1 MHKPPA
7 DVILSNGRIHTLRD
21 ADPKRCI
28 AWTQNKILAVGTD
41 DDMQPYRNWRTEV
54 IDLKGATVVPG
65 FTDCHAHLEGLGR
78 MLDDLNLLGV
88 SSVEAIAQKVG
99 ERAGRAV
106 PGEWI
111 TGRGWD
117 PSTWPGRRAPVH
129 GPLSALTPH
138 NPVWLKRRD
147 GHSGL
152 ANQRALEVA
161 GIRRDTPDP
170 EGGQIVRDASGEPT
184 GVLTDNAMLLLER
197 KMPTATIADYQ
208 RWFTLA
214 QEHCLKQGLTGIHDA
229 GITATALEALK
240 IMVREEMLHLR
251 LYGVFYSPDPE
262 QTARFA
268 QRQTPFVRFGR
279 QGLLTLRAIKLYM
292 DGSLGSHTAW
302 MLKPYHDKPKGQD
315 GQPYVGL
322 NLLTPDRLIELAQE
336 AVLRGYQVC
345 THAIGDRAVR
355 ETLNAYELIL
365 QELVEGDHRLRVEH
379 AQLVDPGDIPR
390 FGSLTVIA
398 SVQPSHAVADMKTVA
413 DRLGP
418 SGHPGAYPWRSLVD
432 SGAKLALGSDFPFE
446 KASPLWS
453 FYCAITR
460 QDASG
465 KPRDGWMPQM
475 RLTRA
480 EALHG
485 LTLGAAYASYQEEDL
500 GMIAPGFLADLTILS
515 SDLLSIPE
523 PEILRTDVLATVVG
537 GKFMHRAGV

>member
-1 MHKPPA
+1 MPKPPA

-21 ADPKRCI
+21 AEPKRSLCW
-28 AWTQNKILAVGTD
+28 AQNKILAVGAD
-41 DDMQPYRNWRTEV
+41 DEMQPHRTWRTEV
-54 IDLKGATVVPG
+54 VDLKGATVVPG

-78 MLDDLNLLGV
+78 MLDDMNLIGV

-99 ERAGRAV
+99 ERAARAV

-111 TGRGWD
+111 SGRGWD
-117 PSTWPGRRAPVH
+117 DSNWPGRRAPVH
-129 GPLSALTPH
+129 APLSALTQH

-152 ANQRALEVA
+152 ANLRALELA
-161 GIRRDTPDP
+161 GIRRETPDP
-170 EGGQIVRDASGEPT
+170 DGGQIVRDASREAT
-184 GVLTDNAMLLLER
+184 GVLTDNAMLLVER
-197 KMPTATIADYQ
+197 KMPAATISDYQ

-214 QEHCLKQGLTGIHDA
+214 QEQCLRLGLTGVHDA

-240 IMVREEMLHLR
+240 VMVREEMLQIR
-251 LYGVFYSPDPE
+251 VYGMFYSSDPE

-268 QRQTPFVRFGR
+268 QRQTPFVRLGR

-302 MLKPYHDKPKGQD
+302 MLKPYHDKAKGDD
-315 GQPYVGL
+315 GQPYFGL

-379 AQLVDPGDIPR
+379 SQLVDPDDIPR
-390 FGSLTVIA
+390 FGKLNIIA
-398 SVQPSHAVADMKTVA
+398 SVQPSHAVADMKLVG
-413 DRLGP
+413 DRFGP
-418 SGHPGAYPWRSLVD
+418 SGHPGAYPWRTLID
-432 SGAKLALGSDFPFE
+432 TGAKLALGSDFPFE

-465 KPRDGWMPQM
+465 KPRGGWLPQM
-475 RLTRA
+475 RLSRA

-485 LTLGAAYASYQEEDL
+485 LTLGAAFASYQEEDL
-500 GMIAPGFLADLTILS
+500 GAIAPGSLADLTILS
-515 SDLLSIPE
+515 NDILSVPE
-523 PEILRTDVLATVVG
+523 PEVLRTDVLATVVG
-537 GKFMHRAGV
+537 GKFRHRSGV